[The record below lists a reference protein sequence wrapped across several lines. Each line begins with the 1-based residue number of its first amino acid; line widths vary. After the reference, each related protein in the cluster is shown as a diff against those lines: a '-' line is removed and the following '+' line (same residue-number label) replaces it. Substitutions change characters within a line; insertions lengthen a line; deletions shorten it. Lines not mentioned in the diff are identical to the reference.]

1 MWIYVYCPFFTPQTA
16 RVWIPDTEEVWRSA
30 ELTKDYN
37 NGDSS
42 LQLLLEDGT
51 VRIESPVS
59 FALFLHFS
67 PLSVATGEGC
77 LHRCPENI

>member
-1 MWIYVYCPFFTPQTA
+1 M
-16 RVWIPDTEEVWRSA
+16 WIPDTEEVWRSA

-51 VRIESPVS
+51 VRMESPAS
-59 FALFLHFS
+59 FALFLYSS
-67 PLSVATGEGC
+67 PLSVVTDEGC